1 MRSYRK
7 AEVSGKRSVI
17 ELSDVLQLS
26 FNVLAEALVDSVL
39 RVW

>member
-1 MRSYRK
+1 MRSCRK

-17 ELSDVLQLS
+17 ERPDAFQLC
-26 FNVLAEALVDSVL
+26 FNVPAEAMADSVL